1 MATRD
6 APRYNNY
13 HCYYYYYFFYQ
24 RTDRF
29 TST

>member
-13 HCYYYYYFFYQ
+13 HCYYYYYFYQ